1 MQFDDRLATVL
12 RSRIASE
19 QAARTQY
26 LQLLD
31 LLGTA
36 PYGAQS
42 DMMDRAYLRLDEL
55 DEMIAP
61 RDRAALVRISG
72 ARMRDPRLVYRLSQ
86 SQEPAIVSAAMS
98 SARLSDSDW
107 LDLIPQLPIGA
118 RGYLRHGEHSDAVKN
133 LLTRLGVGDMVLPQG
148 EAAILVE
155 EAEEHNARELDDPFV
170 EAEPEPEPKPET
182 EPESEPELPNDAAF
196 DASLNNQPE
205 PIRAQS
211 EIGEIVRKIEAFRQ
225 AKGAADAPKP
235 KHTNDPRLP
244 LGDRDIVHAQI
255 ETRAFDFATDPNGRV
270 IWADPAIAPMV
281 YGMVFLDRRAAAPAR
296 PDPSTLES
304 LRRQQP
310 VRAGT
315 IELTA
320 APSVSGIWQID
331 ATPHFSRLTGAY
343 AGYVGRLRRIPAA
356 QATDDPSVSTDEPGD
371 RIRQLLHELRTP
383 VNAIQGFAEVI
394 QQQLFGPAPHEYRA
408 LAATIAGDAAR
419 MLAGFEEI
427 DRLAK
432 LDAGVVT
439 LAEGDA
445 DLLATATQSLAQ
457 VTPVL
462 SSREAGFSFTKG
474 KGPFTVAVH
483 EDELE
488 RMIWRIFAALSASLE
503 PGEQAKCTLHTG
515 TGMARLRWTLPAA
528 LQAHKDLFQATIKES
543 GHALSASAFGSGF
556 GLRLARAEA
565 AASGG
570 KLQREEDKL
579 LLELPLLGENGE
591 RHGDNSQSR

>member
-42 DMMDRAYLRLDEL
+42 ETIDQAYLRLDEL

-61 RDRAALVRISG
+61 RDRASLVRISG
-72 ARMRDPRLVYRLSQ
+72 SRMRDPRLVYRLSQ
-86 SQEPAIVSAAMS
+86 SEEPAIVSAAMS

-133 LLTRLGVGDMVLPQG
+133 LLARLGIGDMVLTQG
-148 EAAILVE
+148 EDAVLTEQADDHGALE
-155 EAEEHNARELDDPFV
+155 PDEAFQDSEPVDTPEPQPEPDPSPDSSSDI
-170 EAEPEPEPKPET
+170 EPEPARP
-182 EPESEPELPNDAAF
+182 
-196 DASLNNQPE
+196 
-205 PIRAQS
+205 QS

-225 AKGAADAPKP
+225 AKGAAAAREQTHP
-235 KHTNDPRLP
+235 NDPRLP
-244 LGDRDIVHAQI
+244 LGDRDIANAQI

-281 YGMVFLDRRAAAPAR
+281 YGMIFLDRRSTAPAK

-343 AGYVGRLRRIPAA
+343 AGYVGRLRRIPEP
-356 QATDDPSVSTDEPGD
+356 QATDDPSVATDEPGD

-432 LDAGVVT
+432 LDAGVVA
-439 LAEGDA
+439 LAEGEA
-445 DLLATATQSLAQ
+445 DLHAIATQSLAQ

-462 SSREAGFSFTKG
+462 AAREAGFSFAKG
-474 KGPFTVAVH
+474 KGPFAVAVQ
-483 EDELE
+483 EDELA

-515 TGMARLRWTLPAA
+515 AGMARLRWTLPAT
-528 LQAHKDLFQATIKES
+528 LQPHKDLFQATIKES
-543 GHALSASAFGSGF
+543 GQALSASAFGSGF

-570 KLQREEDKL
+570 ELQREEGKL
-579 LLELPLLGENGE
+579 LLELPLLDEKGDRN
-591 RHGDNSQSR
+591 GDNSQSQ